1 MAEFKKEQL
10 MRVGAVIIIALLGVI
25 GYLVYANN
33 QVKET
38 VEQTED
44 AYSELEQIKAELDAE
59 YTLALEQLESKK
71 GENEQLNDII
81 EQQKAEIKSQKMR
94 IDRMIRQ
101 GNANGS
107 ELKKAREQI
116 QQLIAQ
122 RDNYL
127 ARIEELKADKKLLEE
142 ENVSLTSAK
151 EELETTLTTV
161 RERAAETES
170 NLTAEKERLAAE
182 KAKADAKVAR
192 GSVLNARN
200 ISVTP
205 FKIRRSGKEVETKYA
220 DKAEKLN
227 ICFDL
232 DKNAITPAGNN
243 KVLIR
248 ILTPL
253 GETLYVE
260 SQGSGEF
267 ANQSSGGGASRF
279 TAAKNFTYNNKETN
293 ICVNWSVQTPLSKG
307 NYTVEVF
314 NKGYKT
320 GTKTF
325 TLK

>member
-1 MAEFKKEQL
+1 MAELKREKL
-10 MRVGAVIIIALLGVI
+10 VAIGLVIILALLGVI
-25 GYLVYANN
+25 GYLLYANK
-33 QVKET
+33 QVNET
-38 VEQTED
+38 VVQTQD
-44 AYSELEQIKAELDAE
+44 ALTELEQVKAELDME
-59 YTLALEQLESKK
+59 YKLALEQLESKK
-71 GENEQLNDII
+71 GENAQLNKVI
-81 EQQKAEIKSQKMR
+81 EKQQDEIKAQKMR

-101 GNANGS
+101 GNASGS
-107 ELKKAREQI
+107 ELKKARNEI

-122 RDNYL
+122 RDSYL
-127 ARIEELKADKKLLEE
+127 ARIEELKADNELLSE
-142 ENVSLTSAK
+142 ENVALSSAK

-161 RERAAETES
+161 KEEAQETEAA
-170 NLTAEKERLAAE
+170 LTAEKEKLAEA
-182 KAKADAKVAR
+182 KAKADAKIAR

-200 ISVTP
+200 IVVTP

-232 DKNAITPAGNN
+232 DENAITPSGNN
-243 KVLIR
+243 KILVR

-253 GETLYVE
+253 GETLFVE
-260 SQGSGEF
+260 NQGSGEF

-279 TAAKNFTYNNKETN
+279 TTSKSFSYNNKETN
-293 ICVNWSVQTPLSKG
+293 VCVDWSVQTPLTKG

-325 TLK
+325 ILK

>member
-1 MAEFKKEQL
+1 MAKLKREQL
-10 MRVGAVIIIALLGVI
+10 IAIGVIAILALLGVNA
-25 GYLVYANN
+25 YLMIANK
-33 QVKET
+33 QKSET
-38 VEQTED
+38 IEQTQD
-44 AYSELEQIKAELDAE
+44 ALTELEQVKAELDEE

-81 EQQKAEIKSQKMR
+81 EQQKAEIKAQKLR
-94 IDRMIRQ
+94 IDRTIRQ
-101 GNANGS
+101 GNTNSA
-107 ELKKAREQI
+107 ELKKARQEI

-127 ARIEELKADKKLLEE
+127 ARIEELNADKKLLEE
-142 ENVSLTSAK
+142 KNVSLSSAK

-161 RERAAETES
+161 KEKAAETEA
-170 NLTAEKERLAAE
+170 NLTAEKEEIKEAKE
-182 KAKADAKVAR
+182 KADAKVAR

-200 ISVTP
+200 ITVTP
-205 FKIRRSGKEVETKYA
+205 LKIKRSGKEVETKYA
-220 DKAEKLN
+220 NKAEKLN

-232 DKNAITPAGNN
+232 DENAITPSGNN
-243 KVLIR
+243 KALIR

-279 TAAKNFTYNNKETN
+279 TAAKSFAYNNKTTN
-293 ICVNWSVQTPLSKG
+293 ICVGWSIQTPLTKG